1 MKVDINA
8 VKELRNLTGAGV
20 GDCKEA
26 LNSCGGDI
34 EKAKNYLREQG
45 IAKAYKKSTKDVSDG
60 LVAVHVNGN
69 QGAILEVNSETDFVA
84 RNEKFQK
91 LVLNLVS
98 LANQYAVEDI
108 EDFLKHEYVSGT
120 SIHDEIMTNIAV
132 IGENIH
138 LNKIGYLSVNAG
150 VVGGYI
156 HSPVVNNLGK
166 IGAIVALE
174 STADNDK
181 LNVLARQIAMHIVAA
196 RPEALS
202 VDLLDKDIL
211 DKEREIIKKQ
221 VDQLNKPVSVA
232 ERIIDGRIAKFYQD
246 VVLLEQI
253 FVMDNQLTIS
263 ELIKKKESE
272 LGASIN
278 LVGYKLFVISK

>member
-1 MKVDINA
+1 MKIDINA

-26 LNSCGGDI
+26 LSSCAGDI
-34 EKAKNYLREQG
+34 EKAKDYLREQG
-45 IAKAYKKSTKDVSDG
+45 IAKAYKKSNKDVSDG
-60 LVAVHVNGN
+60 LIAIHVNGN

-98 LANQYAVEDI
+98 LANQYAIENI
-108 EDFLKHEYVSGT
+108 EDFLKYEYISGT
-120 SIHDEIMTNIAV
+120 NIRDEIMSNIAV

-138 LNKIGYLSVNAG
+138 LNKIGYLSVGSG
-150 VVGGYI
+150 VVSGYI
-156 HSPVVNNLGK
+156 HNPVIDNLGK

-174 STADNDK
+174 STGDSEK
-181 LNVLARQIAMHIVAA
+181 LNVLAKQIAMHIVAA

-202 VDLLDKDIL
+202 IDVLDKDIL

-221 VDQLNKPVSVA
+221 VDQLNKPISVA
-232 ERIIDGRIAKFYQD
+232 EKIIDGRIAKFYQD

-263 ELIKKKESE
+263 ELIKRKESE
-272 LGASIN
+272 LATNIN
-278 LVGYKLFVISK
+278 LIGYKLFVINK